1 VLLDAA
7 VAPDGSVDALETRLP
22 GSHPPGSSL
31 LWVPPVLILLAAL
44 FVIAVGVRPLRSL
57 RNLDAGVLAAG
68 FTLSALLLDARLVA
82 AYVYA
87 GIACLAYLAVR
98 CAQVGFGGPVHA
110 DVAEPLYRRVFPGA
124 DATRL
129 LRIATA
135 ATLLGGLIV
144 TVTSTGASDVAFAG
158 LAGATKLNHG
168 ELPYGQ
174 LTSELVHGD
183 TYPLLTY
190 VLYMPFA
197 AISPVRDSFDSWD
210 GALWLNATALLA
222 GAAVLYRLAG
232 RGRREAGVPMIL
244 AWLAFPPV
252 LLAASSGTN
261 DVPTAVFAAAA
272 LALFARPALSAGALA
287 LAGLTKV
294 APALALALWLPRLRG
309 RTLVVACAAVA
320 FPVALTLVALLVVGD
335 GGGLRDSWNSIR
347 FQFER
352 GSWYSLWQQTGTRS
366 VQPVFQ
372 AATVAFAL
380 VAAFE
385 IWRQGPGAIGI
396 RRAAALA
403 GAVLALFQI
412 AANYWNYAYLAW
424 LLPFILVALL
434 PPVAGAGPPAL
445 PRSRPLAR
453 RAP

>member
-1 VLLDAA
+1 VQKR
-7 VAPDGSVDALETRLP
+7 VP
-22 GSHPPGSSL
+22 GSHPPGSAV
-31 LWVPPVLILLAAL
+31 LWAPPVLVLLAVL
-44 FVIAVGVRPLRSL
+44 FVIAAGVRPLRSL
-57 RNLDAGVLAAG
+57 RNLDTGVIAAG

-82 AYVYA
+82 LHVYT
-87 GIACLAYLAVR
+87 GVACLAYLAVR
-98 CAQVGFGGPVHA
+98 CAQLGFRAAPARAAAV
-110 DVAEPLYRRVFPGA
+110 EPLYLRVFHGG
-124 DATRL
+124 DAPRL

-144 TVTSTGASDVAFAG
+144 TVTSTGISDVAFAG

-168 ELPYGQ
+168 DLPYGQ
-174 LTSELVHGD
+174 LTSEVVHGD

-197 AISPVRDSFDSWD
+197 AISPVRDSFDSLD
-210 GALWLNATALLA
+210 GALWLNALALIA
-222 GAAVLYRLAG
+222 GAAVLYRVA
-232 RGRREAGVPMIL
+232 GRREAGVATTL

-252 LLAASSGTN
+252 LLAASSGSN
-261 DVPTAVFAAAA
+261 DVPAALFMALA

-294 APALALALWLPRLRG
+294 VPGVALVVWLPRLRA
-309 RTLVVACAAVA
+309 RALASACAAVA
-320 FPVALTLVALLVVGD
+320 VALGLTLAALLVVGD
-335 GGGLRDSWNSIR
+335 GGGLRDSWDAIR

-352 GSWYSLWQQTGTRS
+352 GSWYSLWQQTGTRPL
-366 VQPVFQ
+366 QPVFQ
-372 AATVAFAL
+372 AATVAFAA

-385 IWRQGPGAIGI
+385 IWRQGAAAIGL

-403 GAVLALFQI
+403 GAVVALLQI
-412 AANYWNYAYLAW
+412 AANYWTTAYLPW
-424 LLPFILVALL
+424 LLPLILVALL
-434 PPVAGAGPPAL
+434 PPVAAAVPPAL